1 MEMDYNDG
9 RGRGKFVIVAGGR
22 EVRTVVVSPPTT
34 IATANL
40 RKK

>member
-1 MEMDYNDG
+1 VVVDN
-9 RGRGKFVIVAGGR
+9 GR
-22 EVRTVVVSPPTT
+22 EVRTVVVAPATT